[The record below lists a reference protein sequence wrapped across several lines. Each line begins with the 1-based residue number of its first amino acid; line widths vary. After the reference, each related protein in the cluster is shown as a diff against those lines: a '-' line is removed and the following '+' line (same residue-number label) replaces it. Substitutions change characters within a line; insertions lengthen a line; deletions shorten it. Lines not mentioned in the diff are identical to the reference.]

1 MSMLN
6 RFGLS
11 VRPESEAMIATLL
24 ELGGYATPAMVT
36 APKRLFRM
44 VAFGASRRTQ
54 YDEDRKAVDGLI
66 QLADKHRVAIVLVHH
81 LREMESDDP
90 LDMIHGSAG
99 LTGGVDSA
107 LVLKRRRGEADA
119 YLYGDGRDYE
129 NPVELALE
137 WNAITATWTI
147 LGGAEEY
154 RMSEGRRAILDVLDN
169 AEEPLGPKDIT
180 ETVNAKGIEMNNGAV
195 REMLS
200 QMVKDGQVKNPSR
213 GQYVHPD
220 RDDYPDNADK
230 LTIEGHEAS

>member
-1 MSMLN
+1 M
-6 RFGLS
+6 
-11 VRPESEAMIATLL
+11 
-24 ELGGYATPAMVT
+24 
-36 APKRLFRM
+36 
-44 VAFGASRRTQ
+44 
-54 YDEDRKAVDGLI
+54 
-66 QLADKHRVAIVLVHH
+66 
-81 LREMESDDP
+81 
-90 LDMIHGSAG
+90 
-99 LTGGVDSA
+99 
-107 LVLKRRRGEADA
+107 
-119 YLYGDGRDYE
+119 
-129 NPVELALE
+129 ELALE